1 MMSEV
6 QALPEAV
13 VLVLA
18 GVIGLLV
25 GSFLNVVIFRLP
37 RMLERGWRRDC
48 RLYLGLEAAA
58 ETGPDIN
65 LLWPNSFCPAC
76 RAPIR
81 PWENIPVVSY
91 LLLRGRCRACGARI
105 PLRYPVIEAL
115 TAGIAVLVA
124 WRFGASWPGVAALV
138 LSGMLIAMSAIDL
151 EHQLLPDAI
160 NGPGLWLGLLLSLTG
175 WFVEPRDA
183 IIGAAAGYLALWGVY
198 QLFRLA
204 TGKEGMGFG
213 DFKLLALLGAWLG
226 WQAIP
231 VIVLISSTLGA
242 VVGSAMI
249 LFAGHERGKPLP
261 FGPYLAAAGFIHLC
275 WGQALID
282 AYLGWFHAGF

>member
-48 RLYLGLEAAA
+48 QLYLGLEAAA

-81 PWENIPVVSY
+81 PWENIPVISY

-115 TAGIAVLVA
+115 TAGIAVLVV
-124 WRFGASWPGVAALV
+124 WRFGASWPGLAALV
-138 LSGMLIAMSAIDL
+138 LSGMLIALSAIDL

>member
-6 QALPEAV
+6 QALPEAA

-48 RLYLGLEAAA
+48 QLYLGQEAAA
-58 ETGPDIN
+58 ETAPDIN

-81 PWENIPVVSY
+81 PWENIPMVSY
-91 LLLRGRCRACGARI
+91 LLLRGRCRACGVRI

-124 WRFGASWPGVAALV
+124 WRFGASWPGLAALV
-138 LSGMLIAMSAIDL
+138 LSGMLIVLSAIDL

>member
-6 QALPEAV
+6 QALPAAV

-25 GSFLNVVIFRLP
+25 GSFLNVVIYRLP

-48 RLYLGLEAAA
+48 QSYLGLEAA

-91 LLLRGRCRACGARI
+91 LLLRGRCRACGVRI

-115 TAGIAVLVA
+115 TAGVSVLVA
-124 WRFGASWPGVAALV
+124 WRFGVSWPGLAALV
-138 LSGMLIAMSAIDL
+138 LSGMLIALSAIDL

-213 DFKLLALLGAWLG
+213 DFKLLALLGAWMG

-242 VVGSAMI
+242 VVGSVMI

-275 WGQALID
+275 WGRALID
-282 AYLGWFHAGF
+282 AYLGWFHTGF